1 MNIYDFT
8 VRDAKGAD
16 VDLEI
21 YRGKV
26 LLVVNT
32 ATGCSFTSQ
41 YAGLQSL
48 YEKYREQGLEI
59 LDFPCNQFAH
69 QAPGT
74 EGEIMEFC
82 QLNYGVSFPQFA
94 KVEVNGLGAAPV
106 FSYLKQQKGGVLG
119 GTIKWNFT
127 KFLIDR
133 QGNVVGRFAPAD
145 KPEKLENKIKEL
157 L

>member
-26 LLVVNT
+26 LLMVNT
-32 ATGCSFTSQ
+32 ATGCSFTPQ

>member
-8 VRDAKGAD
+8 VKDAKGAD

-32 ATGCSFTSQ
+32 ATGCAFTAQ
-41 YAGLQSL
+41 YAGLQKL
-48 YEKYREQGLEI
+48 YDTYREQGLEI

-74 EGEIMEFC
+74 QEEIMDFC
-82 QLNYGVSFPQFA
+82 QMNFGVTFPQFA
-94 KVEVNGLGAAPV
+94 KIEVNGMGAEPV
-106 FSYLKQQKGGVLG
+106 FSYLKQQKGGVMG
-119 GTIKWNFT
+119 GVIKWNFT

-145 KPEKLENKIKEL
+145 KPEKLENKIKAL

>member
-8 VRDAKGAD
+8 VRDAKGTD

-32 ATGCSFTSQ
+32 ATGCSFTPQ

-94 KVEVNGLGAAPV
+94 KVEVNGLGAAPI

-133 QGNVVGRFAPAD
+133 QGNVVGRFGPAD
-145 KPEKLENKIKEL
+145 KSEKLENKIKEL